1 MLILIRKRRFLR
13 NGFNERYQLVSGC
26 NPTSHVM
33 FHFLYVAHFYLDI
46 PEPDYH
52 VFSRMNLQTYVSFYA
67 DIVPL
72 MVIVVEYASAVVIAY
87 GYAID
92 DCLDPGSLAYYV
104 NIVPAVALICMKP
117 FPSSG
122 SIGRFSF

>member
-52 VFSRMNLQTYVSFYA
+52 VFSRMNLQTYVSFYT

-72 MVIVVEYASAVVIAY
+72 MVIVVEGVV
-87 GYAID
+87 
-92 DCLDPGSLAYYV
+92 
-104 NIVPAVALICMKP
+104 
-117 FPSSG
+117 
-122 SIGRFSF
+122 